1 MNLATITDEEIKT
14 GDPQETLRRASM
26 QPTQIAEGL
35 GITTRQQRKRVSLE
49 THQGP
54 GTPEVSDARAS
65 VICSHHVLRSK
76 WEGNLHALGLL
87 ERPLSGDGEGDCL
100 IVLCL
105 TVQESDQLLP
115 TAPDSQGPA

>member
-1 MNLATITDEEIKT
+1 MNLATITDEEMKT

-26 QPTQIAEGL
+26 QPTQISEGL

-54 GTPEVSDARAS
+54 GTPEVSDTQAS
-65 VICSHHVLRSK
+65 VICSHHVLSSK
-76 WEGNLHALGLL
+76 WEGNLAMGLL
-87 ERPLSGDGEGDCL
+87 ERPLSDGEGNCL

-105 TVQESDQLLP
+105 TVQESYQLLP